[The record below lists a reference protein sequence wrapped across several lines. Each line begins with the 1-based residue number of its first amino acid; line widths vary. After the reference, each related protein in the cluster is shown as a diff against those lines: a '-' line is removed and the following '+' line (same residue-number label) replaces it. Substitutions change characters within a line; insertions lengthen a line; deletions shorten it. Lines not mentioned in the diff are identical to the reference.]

1 MKKRKKEK
9 EKKYVIGE
17 LSNENKIE
25 NDIRGKKIKFFSQSN
40 QNHLTECNLIKWIG
54 I

>member
-1 MKKRKKEK
+1 MKKKKN
-9 EKKYVIGE
+9 VIGE
-17 LSNENKIE
+17 LSNENKKE
-25 NDIRGKKIKFFSQSN
+25 NDIRGKKLKFCSQSN